1 MSIENWV
8 AVISAVIAFA
18 SLVLA
23 WWKAVQ
29 AQRSQR
35 ESTKQAEASTRAAQ
49 QAADY
54 QKQIAESLK
63 KLEPKPAPPW
73 RVELDRGE
81 SYFLTNTSGETL
93 HNVHVELGGIF
104 RIANQGKIGRVEPDG
119 QIDFMYMSVS
129 GEQSPRQVQV
139 SWNQVGTEKRRSWS
153 GRIPRPEKSK

>member
-18 SLVLA
+18 SFVLA

-35 ESTKQAEASTRAAQ
+35 ESTKQAETSTRAAQ

-73 RVELDRGE
+73 RVELDRGK

-93 HNVHVELGGIF
+93 HNVHVEFDGICK
-104 RIANQGKIGRVEPDG
+104 IANRGKIGRVEPNG
-119 QIDFMYMSVS
+119 QIDFTYMAFS
-129 GEQSPRQVQV
+129 GEQSPYRVQV
-139 SWNQVGTEKRRSWS
+139 SWNQVGTEKRCSWS
-153 GRIPRPEKSK
+153 GRIPRPGKSR